1 MHCELVVPGLLAAAQ
16 TLRLPATELLLAKG
30 RSTASEPRSVERWLE
45 EAFELESTP
54 VPAGAL
60 TMLSRGTD
68 AREGFWARADPVHLR
83 LLRDRVVLVPGAA
96 FSVSREEAE
105 ALCDAVNRHFS
116 GEVELHAAEPLR
128 WCVRLAQP
136 LELPQD
142 PAVERAGVDVRPGA
156 PGDALA
162 NEIQML
168 LHAHPVN
175 EAREARGELPI
186 NGLWFWGG
194 GALPHEVGSSWQSVS
209 AEDPVALGLAQASK
223 TRSRVL
229 PASAA
234 AWLERVPE
242 EGRHLIL
249 LDALRPL
256 RALGDAA
263 GLMVAAELLEKAWFV
278 PLLDALRSERIGM
291 LTVHVPD
298 GRSGVSF
305 ETIRADLRRFWRRP
319 RPLGDYEQ

>member
-1 MHCELVVPGLLAAAQ
+1 
-16 TLRLPATELLLAKG
+16 
-30 RSTASEPRSVERWLE
+30 
-45 EAFELESTP
+45 
-54 VPAGAL
+54 
-60 TMLSRGTD
+60 
-68 AREGFWARADPVHLR
+68 
-83 LLRDRVVLVPGAA
+83 
-96 FSVSREEAE
+96 
-105 ALCDAVNRHFS
+105 
-116 GEVELHAAEPLR
+116 
-128 WCVRLAQP
+128 
-136 LELPQD
+136 
-142 PAVERAGVDVRPGA
+142 
-156 PGDALA
+156 
-162 NEIQML
+162 
-168 LHAHPVN
+168 
-175 EAREARGELPI
+175 
-186 NGLWFWGG
+186 
-194 GALPHEVGSSWQSVS
+194 
-209 AEDPVALGLAQASK
+209 VALGLAQASK